1 MKKVYLVSYLIHK
14 DSINKFNYMLFE
26 DEPAIM
32 KTINKIIDAESIYF
46 NDLENN
52 NITILGVSLIND
64 DIEH

>member
-14 DSINKFNYMLFE
+14 DNINKFNYILFE
-26 DEPAIM
+26 NEPAIM
-32 KTINKIIDAESIYF
+32 QTLSNIIEAEKDIINLQSE
-46 NDLENN
+46 

>member
-14 DSINKFNYMLFE
+14 DNINKFNYILFE
-26 DEPAIM
+26 NEPAIM
-32 KTINKIIDAESIYF
+32 QTLSNIIETEKNIINLQPE
-46 NDLENN
+46 